1 MEINYQPY
9 MPNHHTESVEKR
21 LQQMSTKEV
30 KEEQE
35 ALKKATEDFE
45 AIFLTMM
52 FKNMRNTVPD
62 GGLMEKSFGRGI
74 YEEMQDEKM
83 AEEIASNGGVGLAKE
98 LYQQLSQQRGYEEA
112 GASLQEKSPID
123 GDAKANKDGE

>member
-1 MEINYQPY
+1 MEINYQPHI
-9 MPNHHTESVEKR
+9 PNQQSISVENR
-21 LQQMSTKEV
+21 LQQMSREDI

-45 AIFLTMM
+45 AIFLSMM
-52 FKNMRNTVPD
+52 FKNMRNTVPE

-83 AEEIASNGGVGLAKE
+83 AEEIASSGGVGLAKE
-98 LYQQLSQQRGYEEA
+98 LYQQLSQQLGYQEA
-112 GASLQEKSPID
+112 AASLEESQIID
-123 GDAKANKDGE
+123 GDAKAHKNME